1 MSSKKAVVHIEVSA
15 NQAALSPAQKKFNTL
30 IKSINK
36 QRTLLEAWQTTILQC
51 QQQASEKLV
60 PLQQQ
65 LGEHQA
71 KFVLLLDQQFTQHKF
86 TKIQQDKLSHI
97 ILQLTDVLINE
108 HQREDLKPLFD
119 KYSEDSFDD
128 LDQAGNEYA
137 VEMIKITLEQ
147 QFGLQV
153 EDSDI
158 DVNDIDATLERLQEK
173 LNRHHES
180 QQIPPQKSKPT
191 KPSAKQQAKAVR
203 EAEEAEQVSK
213 SIQTVYRQL
222 TSALHPDREPDPVER
237 ERKTELMQQVTVAYG
252 KKDLLKLLE
261 LQLAVEQIDHAK
273 LGNLAE
279 DRLKHYNKVLNN
291 QLSELKAE
299 VQAQEMRGRSMIKV
313 PPFVPIVPQHLS
325 ICLKQDLKNTHETIA
340 LFKRDLRQFQ
350 DVKQLKVWLNS
361 YRLPSPDLDF
371 SF

>member
-1 MSSKKAVVHIEVSA
+1 MSHKQVVHIEASA

-51 QQQASEKLV
+51 QQQATEKLV

-97 ILQLTDVLINE
+97 ILQLTDALINE

-128 LDQAGNEYA
+128 LDQASNEYA
-137 VEMIKITLEQ
+137 VEMIKMTLEQ

-153 EDSDI
+153 EDSDV
-158 DVNDIDATLERLQEK
+158 DVNDIDATMERLQAK
-173 LNRHHES
+173 VN
-180 QQIPPQKSKPT
+180 QQREAQQSAARKSKPS
-191 KPSAKQQAKAVR
+191 KKQAAKVAR

-261 LQLAVEQIDHAK
+261 LQLAVEQINHAK

-299 VQAQEMRGRSMIKV
+299 VQVQEMRGRSMIKV
-313 PPFVPIVPQHLS
+313 PPFAPIVPQHLS
-325 ICLKQDLKNTHETIA
+325 ICLKQDLQNTHETIA
-340 LFKRDLRQFQ
+340 MFKRDLRQFQ
-350 DVKQLKVWLNS
+350 DVKQLKTWLNS